1 MHRFLCLHG
10 HSQNEHVFY
19 EKTGGI
25 RKALKEMVQEFML
38 ISAPHLLPLREDQE
52 VSMHTWYY
60 KDYDLNIV
68 DVDSLKV
75 TLDFLQ
81 DLWNQN
87 QFDGIIGFSQGGTLA
102 TIIASLCDRKYA
114 FNGLKYLIIIS
125 SPEINHAVLNSSII
139 KMHNYNN
146 CIATKAIFIIGKS
159 DEWVPSDSTI
169 ELSYR
174 YANKVIIYHDGGHY
188 VPSQRCILNQI
199 KEHLDKFMCNDDI
212 KAMSNNTPLP
222 PVESDDFSQVELYSD
237 NEVYQLHVDE
247 ISSLIAIYPDM
258 VELIRPIPQSMHD
271 ACPIIA
277 IHFKFD
283 VKKELMLRIE
293 YTATYPS
300 VGDVLWLLRTEGLS
314 LVDFT
319 SADRAALK
327 KVIRNIIT
335 ENHGQCYVYNLIEGI
350 NEWINNVESRYDG
363 IDDADM
369 TQDENNTD
377 DNLTRD
383 SRDLIGDVTQSNEI
397 LDSFQRELEESAE
410 EEDAENKR
418 IKVAIDEAYKVA
430 SDLKDKGISLKDEY
444 NQLQSG
450 SNSSKG
456 PWNMIIGLI
465 GKPSVGKS
473 SFFNASTKAL
483 LEKRRLAKVGAA
495 VFTTIL
501 PNIGTGYFASYDN
514 DLINTNGISRQSE
527 YGRDK
532 YGRRL
537 LPVLVKDVAGLVQG
551 SYKGR
556 GKGNRFLNDL
566 TDADVLIHVL
576 DISGKSDIDGN
587 IIECDVGNPNNAET
601 DYYWI
606 RTEVHRWIVGN
617 IKSKWNSVCRK
628 NVKNVA
634 NRVYEL
640 FSGYKNSYL
649 IGYAASRAKLDLNK
663 AAQWTCL
670 DLHRLVAH
678 YITVRFPLCLALNK
692 LDQIE
697 GVEAIVKMQHIALSR
712 GEVAVPCSAKFDNYF
727 IYEEAKANGLIE
739 VDPEYELLKTDYEQ
753 FNYHFASLKHGVI
766 EVLSEA
772 IRLKDP
778 LFIYP
783 VNDIETEQP
792 LDLSANSM
800 KNCVLFKCNST
811 VGNVYD
817 ALKHRVIANVQIN
830 GDFVKAEGRGLAG
843 DSKRRLMGKDTP
855 IDSSNNVL
863 KIYTNRK
870 TTIDTT
876 EIANMME

>member
-25 RKALKEMVQEFML
+25 RKALKEMVQEFMV
-38 ISAPHLLPLREDQE
+38 ISSPHLLPLREGQE

-75 TLDFLQ
+75 TLDYLQ

-102 TIIASLCDRKYA
+102 TIIASLCDNKYA

-125 SPEINHAVLNSSII
+125 SPEINHTILNSSII
-139 KMHNYNN
+139 KIKNYNE
-146 CIATKAIFIIGKS
+146 CIATKAIFIVGKS

-169 ELSYR
+169 ELSNR

-188 VPSQRCILNQI
+188 VPSQRHILSQI
-199 KEHLDKFMCNDDI
+199 KDQLHKFMCDDDM
-212 KAMSNNTPLP
+212 KVMNNNTPLQP
-222 PVESDDFSQVELYSD
+222 IESNDAPQTELYSD
-237 NEVYQLHVDE
+237 NEIYQLHVDE
-247 ISSLIAIYPDM
+247 INSLIAIYPDM
-258 VELIRPIPQSMHD
+258 IELIRPIPQCMND
-271 ACPIIA
+271 ACPILV

-283 VKKELMLRIE
+283 EKKEVILRIE
-293 YTATYPS
+293 YTATYPNN
-300 VGDVLWLLRTEGLS
+300 GDIIWFLKTEGLS

-319 SADRAALK
+319 SVDRAAIK

-350 NEWINNVESRYDG
+350 NGWINNVESRYDG
-363 IDDADM
+363 VDDVDV
-369 TQDENNTD
+369 TQDENDTD
-377 DNLTRD
+377 DHAT
-383 SRDLIGDVTQSNEI
+383 RDLIGDVMQSNEI
-397 LDSFQRELEESAE
+397 LHSFQRELEESAE
-410 EEDAENKR
+410 EEDAENQR

-430 SDLKDKGISLKDEY
+430 SDLKEKGISLKDEY
-444 NQLQSG
+444 NQLQNG

-473 SFFNASTKAL
+473 SFFNAGTKAL
-483 LEKRRLAKVGAA
+483 LEQRRLAKVGAA

-501 PNIGTGYFASYDN
+501 PNIGMAYFPSYDN
-514 DLINTNGISRQSE
+514 DLVNTNGIDRQSE
-527 YGRDK
+527 HGRDK

-576 DISGKSDIDGN
+576 DISGKSDVDGN
-587 IIECDVGNPNNAET
+587 IIECDIGNPNNAET

-617 IKSKWNSVCRK
+617 IKSKWSSVCRK
-628 NVKNVA
+628 NIKNVA

-692 LDQIE
+692 LDQID
-697 GVEAIVKMQHIALSR
+697 GVEAIEKMQHIALSR
-712 GEVAVPCSAKFDNYF
+712 GEAAVPCSAKFDNYL

-739 VDPEYELLKTDYEQ
+739 VDAEYESLKGEYEK
-753 FNYHFASLKHGVI
+753 FCSHFASLKHGVI

-778 LFIYP
+778 LFVYP
-783 VNDIETEQP
+783 INDIETEQP
-792 LDLSANSM
+792 LDLSAKSM
-800 KNCVLFKCNST
+800 KNCILFKCNST
-811 VGNVYD
+811 IGNVYD
-817 ALKHRVIANVQIN
+817 ALKHRIIANVQIN

-855 IDSSNNVL
+855 IDNSNNVI
-863 KIYTNRK
+863 KIFTNRK
-870 TTIDTT
+870 TTIDTSDT
-876 EIANMME
+876 TNME